1 WFGNLVTARSGPH
14 HWLQESFATYFQM
27 LFTKQIKGD
36 DFYRFWMRENALAAF
51 KSSATDLMG
60 VGHSM
65 AGSNRHYLKGAY
77 VLDMLQ
83 YVVGNDMFKK
93 AIQHY
98 LNTYAFKNVETDDFM
113 YAFHEATGHNLYW
126 FFDEWIKRG
135 GEPKFKVSFEEKTNN
150 NQRKG
155 TFLIQQVHEISA
167 LMPVFKMPAKLQ
179 IFYLDGS
186 SDSTTLFIENQLEV
200 VSFNLSE
207 NKSVAYVLFD
217 PNSRILK
224 QIEFNKPFGY
234 LEQQALNARHFI
246 DRYDAVKV
254 LSEYNFEQK
263 QKIFYSL
270 ESTEEFQAIR
280 AEMAIQI
287 LREMNPKSFDL
298 LKKLAT
304 DKDPKVA
311 KAILSAT
318 PYIPNELLSTYE
330 SFLQAPS

>member
-113 YAFHEATGHNLYW
+113 YAFHEVTGHNLYW
-126 FFDEWIKRG
+126 FFDQWIKRG
-135 GEPKFKVSFEEKTNN
+135 GEPTFEVDFYEKIND
-150 NQRKG
+150 NQKQG
-155 TFLIQQVHEISA
+155 VFLVKQTHDINE
-167 LMPVFKMPAKLQ
+167 LLPVFKMPIMFQ
-179 IFYLDGS
+179 VFFNDGS
-186 SDSTTLFIENQLEV
+186 IDSTTVFIEKQTQEV
-200 VSFNLSE
+200 VFNLPQ
-207 NKSVAYVLFD
+207 NKEINFVLFD
-217 PNSRILK
+217 PNSKILK
-224 QIEFNKPFGY
+224 QCNFNKPF
-234 LEQQALNARHFI
+234 
-246 DRYDAVKV
+246 K
-254 LSEYNFEQK
+254 
-263 QKIFYSL
+263 
-270 ESTEEFQAIR
+270 
-280 AEMAIQI
+280 
-287 LREMNPKSFDL
+287 
-298 LKKLAT
+298 
-304 DKDPKVA
+304 
-311 KAILSAT
+311 
-318 PYIPNELLSTYE
+318 
-330 SFLQAPS
+330 